1 MRRENNVCNAP
12 RVPSITSN
20 TTPMTSSTIEHT
32 LAFRLSETHSG
43 ADAVRH
49 QRFIELEGPCI
60 ASLGTLAGTV
70 VERYRVWH
78 AIDRL
83 GTRRRGW
90 IELGRVD
97 DRLRLEA
104 MEKLLWDWVAKER
117 VDEWS
122 VAQWK
127 EGAQQLLE
135 GTPETSL
142 PQEWKCRVY
151 TGDRDAHDM
160 MLAELRV
167 ACGSERGGTGT
178 EGLPVTDR
186 RPRASVVQRRI
197 DLELAPELCIDA
209 QEDIVRRWC
218 ESNLAE
224 VSWHACIHRDRDECD
239 AWRDRAYIVYTQFAL
254 QVELDEHGWA
264 TGWWTF
270 ERAGRLPPPAE
281 TVNVLWGKGEQGRA
295 GTQALIERWRDSLV
309 ALLNEGLAAEGAA
322 RRYRTSAHQH
332 DRPSTVAPV
341 QSMRAHGRGGIES
354 SSGEARLRSIAELG
368 AGGVAEPWLEGW
380 RVALTNEPKGQR
392 VGQLAASIV
401 EQWSADEQRWFA
413 HDRRPD
419 VRALCAQ
426 ARRWR
431 RDTERWRIDVERLC
445 ALLPDGEEAMAGV
458 ERLMEDLNVHGIS
471 LQTVATKHQQS
482 SLGEA
487 RWCVQAVTKMDETR
501 TAIESAL
508 DEKTIDA
515 NVRPW
520 MQASQ
525 KAERVFE
532 CSACVAAWK
541 KLGDEANQRKLDL
554 RNAVFW
560 ATLQSHDGNRPEK
573 LTRVR
578 ASLKYA
584 LSGSDNGDRD
594 LDLHEALEIAES
606 CDEYILGNDPV
617 VDALKLSVEE
627 RIDERRRAIWE
638 AGRTKG
644 VTSEASEQR
653 RRQIAQLAPT
663 DAARWVGRDLE
674 VVKRF
679 EFELWDAVQARLR
692 QFVPV
697 AKRRRT
703 KVIARAEPGEEDRA
717 VAAAFS
723 PGVLAALNSIAP
735 EVAATIADTKSRAEA
750 QDKQVVNELRAAVSK
765 VREARDPRQ
774 RSMLRT
780 QLTDG
785 LTNERVRTTL
795 SRTEWMGLA
804 RESGLGPMEVAE
816 AVRIAAAEGRMVH
829 R

>member
-1 MRRENNVCNAP
+1 
-12 RVPSITSN
+12 
-20 TTPMTSSTIEHT
+20 MTSSTIEHT

-142 PQEWKCRVY
+142 PQGWKCRVY

-167 ACGSERGGTGT
+167 ACGSERGGTST

-197 DLELAPELCIDA
+197 DLELTPELCIDA
-209 QEDIVRRWC
+209 QEDIVRKWC

-239 AWRDRAYIVYTQFAL
+239 AWRDRAYIVYTQFPL

-295 GTQALIERWRDSLV
+295 GTQALIECWRDRLV
-309 ALLNEGLAAEGAA
+309 ALLNDGLAAEGTA

-332 DRPSTVAPV
+332 DRPSTAAPV
-341 QSMRAHGRGGIES
+341 RSMRAHGRGGIES
-354 SSGEARLRSIAELG
+354 SSGEARLRSILELG

-471 LQTVATKHQQS
+471 LQAVATKHQQS

-515 NVRPW
+515 SVKPW
-520 MQASQ
+520 VQGQQAM
-525 KAERVFE
+525 RVNG
-532 CSACVAAWK
+532 CSACKAAST
-541 KLGDEANQRKLDL
+541 KLWDEASQRKSDLQRPKYLHSLGLLDANCL
-554 RNAVFW
+554 
-560 ATLQSHDGNRPEK
+560 EK
-573 LTRVR
+573 LKSVR
-578 ASLKYA
+578 ASLSA
-584 LSGSDNGDRD
+584 SLFGSDNGDRD
-594 LDLHEALEIAES
+594 LDLHEALEIAELGE
-606 CDEYILGNDPV
+606 EYIHGNDPV

-627 RIDERRRAIWE
+627 RIDERRKAIWE

-644 VTSEASEQR
+644 VMSEASEQR

-679 EFELWDAVQARLR
+679 EIVLWDVVQAPLR
-692 QFVPV
+692 RFVPV
-697 AKRRRT
+697 AKRRR
-703 KVIARAEPGEEDRA
+703 KKAIARARPGEQDRA
-717 VAAAFS
+717 VVAAFS
-723 PGVLAALNSIAP
+723 PEELAVLDSIAS
-735 EVAATIADTKSRAEA
+735 EVAATITDAKSRAEA

-795 SRTEWMGLA
+795 SRAEWMGLA